1 MSDKLRLSNQI
12 CFPFYAISRKIT
24 KMYTPFL
31 KELNLTYPKYLVM
44 LILWEKDGVLIKDIC
59 NKLSLET
66 NTLSPILKT
75 LEKDGLILKKK
86 RAWNDKETFVFL
98 SEKWKKMKEKAK
110 KIPEKLMKNYHFK
123 WIDLAV
129 LHKTL
134 WQFMSELEKNNI

>member
-1 MSDKLRLSNQI
+1 
-12 CFPFYAISRKIT
+12 
-24 KMYTPFL
+24 
-31 KELNLTYPKYLVM
+31 
-44 LILWEKDGVLIKDIC
+44 
-59 NKLSLET
+59 
-66 NTLSPILKT
+66 
-75 LEKDGLILKKK
+75 
-86 RAWNDKETFVFL
+86 L